1 MNDVMKAFRI
11 RCASFFQPL
20 WPGED
25 KVIVFG
31 EGNAEKPRLMLIGE
45 APGEQEVMQGK
56 PFVGKAGKNLDAFL
70 ESVHL
75 KREEIY
81 ISNVVKIRPTKVS
94 EKGRVSNRPPSREE
108 IGLFL
113 PWLMEE
119 INLVSPE
126 LLVTLG
132 NVALKSLL
140 GKGTI
145 GEAHGRF
152 HAVSLS
158 IAEGKA
164 REYSLFALYHPA
176 SVIYNRTLN
185 QVCVRDL
192 IALDEAIKNG
202 CSAFSMQ
209 TDS

>member
-1 MNDVMKAFRI
+1 MNDAMKAFRI

-31 EGNAEKPRLMLIGE
+31 EGHAEKPRLMLIGE

-94 EKGRVSNRPPSREE
+94 EKGRVSNRPPSKEE

-113 PWLMEE
+113 PWLKEE
-119 INLVSPE
+119 ISLVSPE

-132 NVALKSLL
+132 NVALRSLL

-152 HAVSLS
+152 LLSAVSTS
-158 IAEGKA
+158 EEKE
-164 REYSLFALYHPA
+164 REYPLFALYHPA
-176 SVIYNRTLN
+176 SIIYNRALS
-185 QVCVRDL
+185 QVYAEDL
-192 IALDEAIKNG
+192 RVLDEALKKG
-202 CSAFSMQ
+202 PSAFYAQ

>member
-1 MNDVMKAFRI
+1 MNDAMKAFRA

-31 EGNAEKPRLMLIGE
+31 EGNWQKPRLMLIGE
-45 APGEQEVMQGK
+45 APGEQEVMQGR

-70 ESVHL
+70 ASVHL
-75 KREEIY
+75 NRTDIY

-94 EKGRVSNRPPSREE
+94 DKGRVSNRPPSKEE

-113 PWLMEE
+113 PWLKEE
-119 INLVSPE
+119 IALVSPE

-152 HAVSLS
+152 HAVPLS
-158 IAEGKA
+158 TADGK
-164 REYSLFALYHPA
+164 EKVYPLFALYHPA
-176 SVIYNRTLN
+176 SVIYNHALGDVYA
-185 QVCVRDL
+185 QDL
-192 IALDEAIKNG
+192 DSLDASLKKG
-202 CSAFSMQ
+202 SAGYSVQ

>member
-1 MNDVMKAFRI
+1 MNDAMKAFRG

-56 PFVGKAGKNLDAFL
+56 PFVGKAGKNLDVFL

-75 KREEIY
+75 KREDIY

-94 EKGRVSNRPPSREE
+94 EKGRVSNRPPNKEE

-113 PWLMEE
+113 PWLKEE
-119 INLVSPE
+119 IALVSPD

-132 NVALKSLL
+132 NVALRSLL

-145 GEAHGRF
+145 GDAHGRF
-152 HAVSLS
+152 HHAAISFSEDKVQ
-158 IAEGKA
+158 
-164 REYSLFALYHPA
+164 EYPLFALYHPA
-176 SVIYNRTLN
+176 SIIYNRALSE
-185 QVCVRDL
+185 VYARDL
-192 IALDEAIKNG
+192 NALDIALKDG
-202 CSAFSMQ
+202 SFSFIVQ

>member
-1 MNDVMKAFRI
+1 MNDAMKAFRI

-31 EGNAEKPRLMLIGE
+31 EGKFEKPRLMLIGE

-56 PFVGKAGKNLDAFL
+56 PFVGMAGKNLDAFL

-113 PWLMEE
+113 PWLKEE
-119 INLVSPE
+119 IGLVSPE
-126 LLVTLG
+126 ILVTLG

-145 GEAHGRF
+145 GENHGRF
-152 HAVSLS
+152 QLVSVQTS
-158 IAEGKA
+158 DEKA
-164 REYSLFALYHPA
+164 REYPLFALYHPA
-176 SVIYNRTLN
+176 SIIYNRTLS
-185 QVCVRDL
+185 QVYAQDL
-192 IALDEAIKNG
+192 NALDAAIKSG
-202 CSAFSMQ
+202 PASFVMK

>member
-1 MNDVMKAFRI
+1 MNDAMKAFRG

-25 KVIVFG
+25 KVLVFG
-31 EGNAEKPRLMLIGE
+31 EGNTERPRLMLIGE
-45 APGEQEVMQGK
+45 APGEQEVMQGR
-56 PFVGKAGKNLDAFL
+56 PFVGKAGKNLDTFL

-75 KREEIY
+75 KREDIY

-94 EKGRVSNRPPSREE
+94 EKGRVGNRPPSKEE

-113 PWLMEE
+113 PWLTEE
-119 INLVSPE
+119 ISLVSPG

-132 NVALKSLL
+132 NVALRSLM

-152 HAVSLS
+152 HTASLS
-158 IAEGKA
+158 TAGEKA
-164 REYSLFALYHPA
+164 REYPLFALYHPA
-176 SVIYNRTLN
+176 SVIYNRALG
-185 QVCVRDL
+185 QVYAQDL
-192 IALDEAIKNG
+192 SILDRALHEGATASG
-202 CSAFSMQ
+202 AQ
-209 TDS
+209 TDN

>member
-1 MNDVMKAFRI
+1 MNDKMKAFRA

-25 KVIVFG
+25 KVLVFG
-31 EGNAEKPRLMLIGE
+31 EGNMQRPRLMLIGE

-75 KREEIY
+75 NREDIY
-81 ISNVVKIRPTKVS
+81 ISNVVKIRTAKVS
-94 EKGRVSNRPPSREE
+94 EKGRLSNRPPTREE

-113 PWLMEE
+113 PWLKEE
-119 INLVSPE
+119 IALVDPQ

-145 GEAHGRF
+145 GEAHGKF
-152 HAVSLS
+152 HRVALH
-158 IAEGKA
+158 APEKKEK
-164 REYSLFALYHPA
+164 EYPLFALYHPA
-176 SVIYNRTLN
+176 SIIYNRSLS
-185 QVCVRDL
+185 QVYAQDMAVLDA
-192 IALDEAIKNG
+192 ALQGGK
-202 CSAFSMQ
+202 AFMPEK
-209 TDS
+209 DS

>member
-1 MNDVMKAFRI
+1 MNDAMKAFRI

-31 EGNAEKPRLMLIGE
+31 EGNMEKPRLMLIGE

-113 PWLMEE
+113 PWLKEE
-119 INLVSPE
+119 IGLVSPE

-152 HAVSLS
+152 LRAAVS
-158 IAEGKA
+158 AHQEKE
-164 REYSLFALYHPA
+164 REYPLFALYHPA
-176 SVIYNRTLN
+176 SIIYNRSLS
-185 QVCVRDL
+185 QVYAGDL
-192 IALDEAIKNG
+192 HILDEALKKG
-202 CSAFSMQ
+202 PLAFGAQ
-209 TDS
+209 TDN

>member
-1 MNDVMKAFRI
+1 MNDAMQAFRG

-25 KVIVFG
+25 KVLVFG
-31 EGNAEKPRLMLIGE
+31 EGDMDRPRLMLIGE
-45 APGEQEVMQGK
+45 APGEQEVMQGR

-75 KREEIY
+75 RREDIY
-81 ISNVVKIRPTKVS
+81 ISNVVKIRPTKTS
-94 EKGRVSNRPPSREE
+94 GKGRVSNRPPSKEE
-108 IGLFL
+108 VGLFL
-113 PWLMEE
+113 PWLKEE
-119 INLVSPE
+119 IALVSPQ

-152 HAVSLS
+152 HPASVSV
-158 IAEGKA
+158 AGGKA
-164 REYSLFALYHPA
+164 REYPLFALYHPA
-176 SVIYNRTLN
+176 SVIYNRSLDKVYA
-185 QVCVRDL
+185 QDL
-192 IALDEAIKNG
+192 FVLDTALKKGAA
-202 CSAFSMQ
+202 AFCAQ

>member
-1 MNDVMKAFRI
+1 MNDAMKAFRV

-70 ESVHL
+70 ETVHL
-75 KREEIY
+75 RREDIY

-94 EKGRVSNRPPSREE
+94 EKGRVSNRPPSKEE

-113 PWLMEE
+113 PWLKEE
-119 INLVSPE
+119 ISLVSPE

-145 GEAHGRF
+145 GDHHGRF
-152 HAVSLS
+152 HLASVMASD
-158 IAEGKA
+158 GKERA
-164 REYSLFALYHPA
+164 YPLFALYHPA
-176 SVIYNRTLN
+176 SIIYNRALSQVYQQDLN
-185 QVCVRDL
+185 
-192 IALDEAIKNG
+192 ALDAAIKEG
-202 CSAFSMQ
+202 SAAFVVQ

>member
-1 MNDVMKAFRI
+1 MNDAMKAFRA

-31 EGNAEKPRLMLIGE
+31 EGNTERPRLMLIGE
-45 APGEQEVMQGK
+45 APGEQEVMQGR

-75 KREEIY
+75 KREDIY

-94 EKGRVSNRPPSREE
+94 EKGRVGNRPPSKEE

-113 PWLMEE
+113 PWLTEE
-119 INLVSPE
+119 IFLVSPG

-132 NVALKSLL
+132 NVALRCLM

-152 HAVSLS
+152 HTASLPTS
-158 IAEGKA
+158 GEKA
-164 REYSLFALYHPA
+164 REYPLFALYHPA
-176 SVIYNRTLN
+176 SVIYNRALG
-185 QVCVRDL
+185 QVYAQDL
-192 IALDEAIKNG
+192 SILDRALHEGDAASG
-202 CSAFSMQ
+202 AQ
-209 TDS
+209 TDN

>member
-1 MNDVMKAFRI
+1 MNDAMKAFRA

-25 KVIVFG
+25 KVLVFG
-31 EGNAEKPRLMLIGE
+31 EGNTEKPRLMLIGE
-45 APGEQEVMQGK
+45 APGEQEVMQGR

-75 KREEIY
+75 RRADIY

-94 EKGRVSNRPPSREE
+94 EKGRVSNRPPSKEE
-108 IGLFL
+108 TGLFL
-113 PWLMEE
+113 PWLKEE
-119 INLVSPE
+119 IALVSPE
-126 LLVTLG
+126 ILVTLG
-132 NVALKSLL
+132 NVALRSLM

-152 HAVSLS
+152 HLVSVS
-158 IAEGKA
+158 ASEGKA
-164 REYSLFALYHPA
+164 REYPVFALYHPA
-176 SVIYNRTLN
+176 SVIYNRALGE
-185 QVCVRDL
+185 VYARDL
-192 IALDEAIKNG
+192 SVLDAAIKKG
-202 CSAFSMQ
+202 SAAFYAQ